1 MDDGPSPAASTSKP
15 AASPKKAMSLT
26 SKKKG
31 TLKAA
36 APMAASEGWGD
47 DGGDG
52 WNDGDGEGW
61 GEGDDEGWGAE
72 TTSTA
77 GKKPAEDAAARA
89 AARKAERE
97 AEREARRVARET
109 ELRAKPKPKRG
120 LGAVKKAD

>member
-1 MDDGPSPAASTSKP
+1 
-15 AASPKKAMSLT
+15 MSLT
-26 SKKKG
+26 SKKKAPLG
-31 TLKAA
+31 SALKAA
-36 APMAASEGWGD
+36 PVAASEGWGD

-72 TTSTA
+72 TTATI
-77 GKKPAEDAAARA
+77 GKKPAEDAARA

-97 AEREARRVARET
+97 ARRAARET